1 MHPIV
6 IHQFTPSL
14 ELQALCRFTGT
25 PYVLNNA
32 RFPHAVS
39 TGYLPQLQHG
49 GELKGGDAAAA
60 YLEERVC
67 GAALTAPLTP
77 LQAAHAAGLVALVR
91 GALAHVERWC
101 HFGADGG
108 YARNR
113 AALAAHA
120 HAPLG
125 WLLAR
130 QLKMQCVAWALVFFL
145 SARARAH
152 TQTHHTRTPTTH
164 PLHAAT
170 KRRSC
175 AAACAGR
182 RG

>member
-1 MHPIV
+1 MGEPIV
-6 IHQFTPSL
+6 IHQFTPCL

-101 HFGADGG
+101 HFGGDGG

-130 QLKMQCVAWALVFFL
+130 QLKMQCVARALAF
-145 SARARAH
+145 
-152 TQTHHTRTPTTH
+152 
-164 PLHAAT
+164 
-170 KRRSC
+170 
-175 AAACAGR
+175 
-182 RG
+182 

>member
-1 MHPIV
+1 MGEPIV
-6 IHQFTPSL
+6 IHQFTPCL

-101 HFGADGG
+101 HFGGDGG

-130 QLKMQCVAWALVFFL
+130 QLKMQCVGARFL
-145 SARARAH
+145 ACARARTQAH
-152 TQTHHTRTPTTH
+152 TPSHAPTHTHTNK
-164 PLHAAT
+164 HAAT